1 MVKWLKVVKSG
12 KKCETL
18 NRFSIIFP
26 LLHPSVPDSQGVEAE
41 LPPAQERGAGD
52 EGRDAPDGD
61 DGDEGGERRGQR
73 ELPVLRHHH
82 EPLQRQHRQRDDRLD
97 TCS

>member
-1 MVKWLKVVKSG
+1 MSQR
-12 KKCETL
+12 CETL
-18 NRFSIIFP
+18 KKFSIIF
-26 LLHPSVPDSQGVEAE
+26 LCVIPDSQGVEAE
-41 LPPAQERGAGD
+41 LSPAQERGAGD

-82 EPLQRQHRQRDDRLD
+82 EPLQRQHRQRYDRLD